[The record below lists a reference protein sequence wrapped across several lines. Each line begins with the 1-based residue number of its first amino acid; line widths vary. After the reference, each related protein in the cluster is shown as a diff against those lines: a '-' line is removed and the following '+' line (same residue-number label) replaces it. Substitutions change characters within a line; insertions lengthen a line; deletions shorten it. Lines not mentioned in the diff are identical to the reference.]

1 MFLGFE
7 WVLLG
12 TQFIVSSSI
21 SDSSV
26 VVDVQ
31 KARTEFINKKV
42 IDKVADENVE
52 RAPEVEDN
60 RYDDD
65 VPTNT
70 TGCCLCTSDLQQGNA
85 LSKYKNGATIEPF
98 HVFEYPTS
106 SNEEAWFENL
116 TKHNFSSPP
125 RLRGQHATEEVVSQ
139 HEEESQA
146 QSDVFSYFLSIF
158 YAK

>member
-1 MFLGFE
+1 M
-7 WVLLG
+7 LLG

-21 SDSSV
+21 PDSSV

-52 RAPEVEDN
+52 RAPEVADN

-65 VPTNT
+65 DVPTST
-70 TGCCLCTSDLQQGNA
+70 TGCCLCTSDSQQGNA
-85 LSKYKNGATIEPF
+85 LAKYKNGATIEPF
-98 HVFEYPTS
+98 YVFEYPTS

-116 TKHNFSSPP
+116 TKDNFSSPP
-125 RLRGQHATEEVVSQ
+125 RLRGQHAAEEVISQ
-139 HEEESQA
+139 HEEESQV
-146 QSDVFSYFLSIF
+146 QSYVLSYFLSIF
-158 YAK
+158 YSK